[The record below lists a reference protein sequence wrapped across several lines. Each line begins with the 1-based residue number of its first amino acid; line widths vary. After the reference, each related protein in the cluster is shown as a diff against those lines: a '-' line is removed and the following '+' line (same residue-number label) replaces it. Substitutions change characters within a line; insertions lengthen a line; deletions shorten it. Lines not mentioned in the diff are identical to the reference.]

1 MLLLHSDLHFGWFL
15 IVARR
20 GDGCHLKESWLSSL
34 FSSLL
39 SNSIGSDFVWK
50 GAFFSGVHGRSSLLI
65 MVTQGLRLMETRP
78 WHVLLTSL
86 SQHLRVWRL
95 EASLTLH
102 TATVGHREFCAGLE
116 RWLSHSAHNQKHKR
130 VIGNPT
136 LKETEKGNS
145 ALCSLR
151 GESRCLWAALI
162 PCSPFSSLLTH
173 YEDRTDW
180 EGTTSP
186 VSFKMF
192 ACVIFFKVINLAE
205 QINN

>member
-65 MVTQGLRLMETRP
+65 MVTQGLRLMETQP

-145 ALCSLR
+145 ALCSLGR
-151 GESRCLWAALI
+151 I
-162 PCSPFSSLLTH
+162 QMFMSSTNTLLTFLVIAH
-173 YEDRTDW
+173 SLWRQDRL
-180 EGTTSP
+180 GRYHLSCL
-186 VSFKMF
+186 F
-192 ACVIFFKVINLAE
+192 
-205 QINN
+205 